1 MSHLFRDVTVRV
13 LVLVSLLGAGCGRLE
28 KSVPVAVKTPVEQAQ
43 AILEQFAEQGETD
56 SSIVALRE
64 LIEAIAATDPSKSV
78 LVARCDDLMSIRG
91 KDKVR
96 AKAKEML
103 ESLQ

>member
-1 MSHLFRDVTVRV
+1 MRIRKDGFT
-13 LVLVSLLGAGCGRLE
+13 
-28 KSVPVAVKTPVEQAQ
+28 
-43 AILEQFAEQGETD
+43 
-56 SSIVALRE
+56 
-64 LIEAIAATDPSKSV
+64 
-78 LVARCDDLMSIRG
+78 LVAGCDDLMSIRG